1 MRRVMNITR
10 LQSGVDRL
18 RDARTQDVGR
28 LITYGQGHCHG
39 LSSTTAAVL
48 LPFAKVLGLF
58 VKYRAGSVMRRDGGR
73 CGAACLCVPSLCVA
87 LIVFLLVCVPG
98 VCAG

>member
-1 MRRVMNITR
+1 MNITR

-73 CGAACLCVPSLCVA
+73 CGACLCVPSLPVCVA
-87 LIVFLLVCVPG
+87 LIVVCVPG
-98 VCAG
+98 VGAG